1 MCWPHGKPTGKED
14 VYFTY
19 FNKPNAGTLQI
30 FSDPSP
36 PRTDMFCENLQDLEL
51 NTAMFPV
58 GLPLIHRFQGRITTA
73 FLHSKV
79 SNLNDFKVSLH
90 GLGTFHIHSIFPV
103 GDGLFLGVPHY
114 YPVSPISHNYPAI
127 VSHIVSYWIGFV
139 IFVHGQPQNGDS
151 DPNFP

>member
-51 NTAMFPV
+51 NTAMFLV
-58 GLPLIHRFQGRITTA
+58 GLPLIHRIQGRITTA
-73 FLHSKV
+73 FPHSKV

-90 GLGTFHIHSIFPV
+90 GLGTFHIPSWGWSIFGCTP
-103 GDGLFLGVPHY
+103 LL
-114 YPVSPISHNYPAI
+114 SSIT
-127 VSHIVSYWIGFV
+127 HIPQLSRYSIPYSILLDRFRY
-139 IFVHGQPQNGDS
+139 FFHGQPQNGDS
-151 DPNFP
+151 DPNFL